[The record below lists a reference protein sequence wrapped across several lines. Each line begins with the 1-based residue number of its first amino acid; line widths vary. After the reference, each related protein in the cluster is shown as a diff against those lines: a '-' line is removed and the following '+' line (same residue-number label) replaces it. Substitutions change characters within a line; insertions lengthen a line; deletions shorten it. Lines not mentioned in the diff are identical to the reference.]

1 MFLRLKVIALV
12 CLALCGGLA
21 SRADAEKVC
30 IVSVS
35 KDLCKSSMSG
45 GNWSPVQCVGPKN
58 VKCTTLG
65 GTGVAFASTVKTAGT
80 CDEAKELDGNLRT
93 VINIDVR
100 KHAPFNSQGS
110 YEGKFDL
117 IQSGQIIAS
126 GSLSATLA
134 AGTHRLACEGK
145 CGKECEKCYDASFNT
160 ATKTWT
166 IGTEGIMDGRV
177 SQGVFKGCKI
187 RWSFQGKFT
196 AKGDK
201 NGPIDTVTNSWPF
214 CGNLDGVLECPCG

>member
-1 MFLRLKVIALV
+1 MSRTLKLV
-12 CLALCGGLA
+12 AVGGLA
-21 SRADAEKVC
+21 LWGALATQAAAEKVC

-45 GNWSPVQCVGPKN
+45 GQWAPVDCVGPKN
-58 VKCTTLG
+58 VKCSTLG
-65 GTGVAFASTVKTAGT
+65 GTGVAFASTVKTHPK

-100 KHAPFNSQGS
+100 KHPPFPSQGD

-117 IQSGQIIAS
+117 LKNGQVIAS
-126 GSLSATLA
+126 GQLFATLA
-134 AGTHRLACEGK
+134 AGTHRPACDGK

-160 ATKTWT
+160 ATKVWT
-166 IGTEGIMDGRV
+166 IGTEGIMNGRV
-177 SQGVFKGCKI
+177 SQGVFKDCKL
-187 RWSFQGKFT
+187 RWSFQGNFT

-201 NGPIDTVTNSWPF
+201 NGPVDALTSPWDF
-214 CGNLDGVLECPCG
+214 CGDLDGVLECPCG

>member
-1 MFLRLKVIALV
+1 MSRTLKVVAV
-12 CLALCGGLA
+12 GGLA
-21 SRADAEKVC
+21 LWGALVSPAGAEQVC

-45 GNWSPVQCVGPKN
+45 GNWKAVQCVGPKN

-65 GTGVAFASTVKTAGT
+65 GTGVAFASTVKTNPQ

-100 KHAPFNSQGS
+100 KHGPFQSQGD

-117 IQSGQIIAS
+117 IRNGQIIAS
-126 GSLSATLA
+126 GRLLATLA
-134 AGTHRLACEGK
+134 AGTHRKACDGK

-177 SQGVFKGCKI
+177 SAGVFKDCKL
-187 RWSFQGKFT
+187 RWSFQGNFT

-201 NGPIDTVTNSWPF
+201 SGPVDAFTSSWEF